1 MIDNVGQTASLRTI
15 AVRRTRAAGPSAT
28 NAAPPI
34 TVVAGG
40 HALHIRGWLEDAG
53 LLLLV
58 VIAFPLT
65 ILILGTPMA
74 LLVRLLT
81 KIGRRW

>member
-1 MIDNVGQTASLRTI
+1 MIYNVGQTASLRTI

-34 TVVAGG
+34 AVVAGG

-58 VIAFPLT
+58 VIAFPLM
-65 ILILGTPMA
+65 ILILGTPIA
-74 LLVRLLT
+74 FLVRLLT
-81 KIGRRW
+81 EIGRRW